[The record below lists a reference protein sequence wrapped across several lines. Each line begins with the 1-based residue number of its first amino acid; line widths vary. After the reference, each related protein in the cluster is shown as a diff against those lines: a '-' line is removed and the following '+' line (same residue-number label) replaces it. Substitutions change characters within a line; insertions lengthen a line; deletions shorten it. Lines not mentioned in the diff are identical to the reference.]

1 MDLPEVGSQRHE
13 HKTQLIRCDGAAV
26 SDPGVRVPPRPSRL
40 GRGAWK
46 FLRKTL
52 EIVAMHA
59 GLECGVI
66 GEKHPGM
73 QMISFRLHVVDV
85 HSPGKAED
93 LVGGVVLEHPEG
105 AA

>member
-1 MDLPEVGSQRHE
+1 
-13 HKTQLIRCDGAAV
+13 
-26 SDPGVRVPPRPSRL
+26 
-40 GRGAWK
+40 
-46 FLRKTL
+46 
-52 EIVAMHA
+52 MHA

-105 AA
+105 AERL